1 MRFRTKD
8 LAQAVFDDTVSDCVG
23 SEREGWQTWKMIL
36 GSVRGEID
44 INGEILGGTYL
55 MAREG
60 RRGRASEFGMI
71 LRSVR
76 YSPKEEENDWS

>member
-1 MRFRTKD
+1 M
-8 LAQAVFDDTVSDCVG
+8 
-23 SEREGWQTWKMIL
+23 EMIL

-44 INGEILGGTYL
+44 INGEILGETYL

-60 RRGRASEFGMI
+60 RQGKASEIGMI

-76 YSPKEEENDWS
+76 